1 MRKELLNVPE
11 LLLVGLGGLGRLNRW
26 GRLHRLR
33 EGRLRLG
40 FLVLGEGTQCGDH
53 LSLASTLL
61 RLGLRLEEVQG
72 LARFLYGTSH

>member
-1 MRKELLNVPE
+1 MRKELLDVPE

-26 GRLHRLR
+26 GRLHWLR

-61 RLGLRLEEVQG
+61 WLRFRLEEVQG